1 MPTTLAALPAA
12 RRRFRMSFVLVM
24 LFHSQYNRS
33 GHNQKPAGAADQSE
47 TLAEKERGKQDDEG
61 DTQLVD
67 GGNARGFAKLERAK
81 VAEPRQAGGQAG
93 QDEKEPGARCQAPYR
108 GRLQSGIGHAATE
121 DLNHGSPDRGCQ
133 IRIDTCDSDFGENR
147 SEEHTSELQSPCNLV
162 CRLLLE
168 KKKKK

>member
-12 RRRFRMSFVLVM
+12 RRRFGMSVVLVM

-33 GHNQKPAGAADQSE
+33 SHDQKPTGASDQSE

-61 DTQLVD
+61 HTQLVD

-108 GRLQSGIGHAATE
+108 GRLQSGVGHDPTE
-121 DLNHGSPDRGCQ
+121 DQNHGSPDRGCQ
-133 IRIDTCDSDFGENR
+133 IRIDTCDSDFGENGGGAG
-147 SEEHTSELQSPCNLV
+147 EE
-162 CRLLLE
+162 RG
-168 KKKKK
+168 

>member
-1 MPTTLAALPAA
+1 MPATLAALPAA
-12 RRRFRMSFVLVM
+12 RRRFRMSFVFVM
-24 LFHSQYNRS
+24 LFESQYNGS
-33 GHNQKPAGAADQSE
+33 SHDKKPTGASDQSE

-108 GRLQSGIGHAATE
+108 GRLQSGVGHDPTE
-121 DLNHGSPDRGCQ
+121 DQNHGSPNRGCQ
-133 IRIDTCDSDFGENR
+133 IRIHTCDSDFGENGGGAG
-147 SEEHTSELQSPCNLV
+147 EERGDRKSAGEE
-162 CRLLLE
+162 R
-168 KKKKK
+168 

>member
-67 GGNARGFAKLERAK
+67 GGNARGFAKVERAK

-93 QDEKEPGARCQAPYR
+93 EGARLRQVGGGKSRRARKSRWPGGT
-108 GRLQSGIGHAATE
+108 GRERARCAMSGSVSRTW
-121 DLNHGSPDRGCQ
+121 L
-133 IRIDTCDSDFGENR
+133 F
-147 SEEHTSELQSPCNLV
+147 LV
-162 CRLLLE
+162 LS
-168 KKKKK
+168 